1 MQENCKKKISGK
13 KQGWEAVLLNDKVV
27 LLLQPSMPTYLLT
40 FILRN
45 PCHDTSAV
53 CQTVCPFSVIYRP
66 IKTQSDGSLH
76 FKRIGKKIRIRAT
89 AL

>member
-1 MQENCKKKISGK
+1 MEK
-13 KQGWEAVLLNDKVV
+13 KQGWEAVLLNDNVV

-45 PCHDTSAV
+45 PCHGTSAV

-66 IKTQSDGSLH
+66 IKTQSDGSLN
-76 FKRIGKKIRIRAT
+76 FKRIGKKIQIRAT